1 MEKDVK
7 IAGICCMLLSL
18 LAGTPVTPENP
29 VPTTKPEV
37 EKQTEG
43 VNPVKT
49 DGQEQKK
56 AAAKTG
62 DNAQIP
68 FWMILMA
75 GSAMTVVMTE
85 TYRKRNQDT

>member
-1 MEKDVK
+1 MF
-7 IAGICCMLLSL
+7 LSL

-62 DNAQIP
+62 DNA
-68 FWMILMA
+68 
-75 GSAMTVVMTE
+75 
-85 TYRKRNQDT
+85 